1 MPGTVKDRCA
11 WFPGPVGIF
20 VSPRARKAATV
31 AACGATPCPLKARMS
46 LLAAWYSMPT
56 PSVAREYDAV
66 GSITAAAKP
75 MATAEQHAHARYRCQ
90 IMATGDDPMCAPH
103 YRSASRS
110 AYYFGMLL
118 IVLSCHGG
126 SPLAVLAVPPSLTPW
141 YRPSAWG
148 MQPEKDCRLPVSRHA
163 TGKLL
168 VSHYR
173 PETVMDG
180 PYPKISAPTG
190 VGSCCLSE
198 LVSRR

>member
-1 MPGTVKDRCA
+1 MSDNGHWRRSHVCPA
-11 WFPGPVGIF
+11 LPVGQ
-20 VSPRARKAATV
+20 
-31 AACGATPCPLKARMS
+31 S
-46 LLAAWYSMPT
+46 LRVL
-56 PSVAREYDAV
+56 
-66 GSITAAAKP
+66 
-75 MATAEQHAHARYRCQ
+75 
-90 IMATGDDPMCAPH
+90 
-103 YRSASRS
+103 
-110 AYYFGMLL
+110 FGMLL

-126 SPLAVLAVPPSLTPW
+126 SPLAVLAVPPSLTQW

-148 MQPEKDCRLPVSRHA
+148 MQPEEDCRLPVSRHA